1 MRLQDDDYL
10 LIYPFAKP
18 EEIREEFGDYSHCKA
33 SIRNRYRNMN
43 LRPPRQSLASFKS
56 KLLSQKPDDEY
67 KWRWE
72 KNVSLELENKKLE
85 VFASVWERIRMREAI
100 YREKSNA

>member
-33 SIRNRYRNMN
+33 SIRNRYRNMK
-43 LRPPRQSLASFKS
+43 LSPPAKSLTSLKN
-56 KLLSQKPDDEY
+56 KLLSQKPDTEY
-67 KWRWE
+67 RWDWE
-72 KNVSLELENKKLE
+72 RKINLDIENKKLE
-85 VFASVWERIRMREAI
+85 LFATVWERIKIREAI
-100 YREKSNA
+100 YREKINA

>member
-1 MRLQDDDYL
+1 
-10 LIYPFAKP
+10 
-18 EEIREEFGDYSHCKA
+18 
-33 SIRNRYRNMN
+33 
-43 LRPPRQSLASFKS
+43 
-56 KLLSQKPDDEY
+56 
-67 KWRWE
+67 WE